1 MGLFSRKQSGSK
13 LKWEMISSEQDLRNV
28 MENTSVKPALFY
40 KHSTRCSI
48 SSMALNRLESEWE
61 TAIENCNLYFIDLIA
76 HRNVSNLLADLTGVP
91 HQSPQAILVKNNE
104 VLYDASH
111 SSINAKNIEQKL

>member
-1 MGLFSRKQSGSK
+1 MGFFSRKQSVSK
-13 LKWEMISSEQDLRNV
+13 LNWENISSEQELINALEDSSTQPV
-28 MENTSVKPALFY
+28 LFY

-48 SSMALNRLESEWE
+48 SSMALNRLEGAWDTSTEK
-61 TAIENCNLYFIDLIA
+61 CKLYFIDLIA
-76 HRNVSNLLADLTGVP
+76 HRDVSNLLADLTKIP

-111 SSINAKNIEQKL
+111 NTIKAKNIEQKL